1 MGSQTTKRKRTKRTV
16 RTAIVAG
23 SLIVAGC
30 FTAAFT
36 LAVVMACVPA
46 LRPCACRA
54 WVAEDPL
61 RPR

>member
-36 LAVVMACVPA
+36 LAEETATA
-46 LRPCACRA
+46 AERPIR
-54 WVAEDPL
+54 
-61 RPR
+61 

>member
-1 MGSQTTKRKRTKRTV
+1 MGSQTIKRQRTKSTI

-36 LAVVMACVPA
+36 FAEETATA
-46 LRPCACRA
+46 AERPVR
-54 WVAEDPL
+54 
-61 RPR
+61 